1 MQGGTVPVSIRSG
14 AVMIRK
20 PLKYSMLCHDFDE
33 VISFA
38 RNDGEVH
45 FAKAEQK

>member
-1 MQGGTVPVSIRSG
+1 MLLFSFCASKALEIRH
-14 AVMIRK
+14 

-45 FAKAEQK
+45 FAQAEQK